1 MKRGFP
7 VRTPVLI
14 LALTC
19 FCTTGFWAQTPVSLP
34 HNTGPI
40 TVSLMPPGICS
51 FVFSDYGGQNDP
63 YPPQAGVG
71 SVITFLPSVAGNK
84 VVVQFTSFY
93 TEEGFDALFVYD
105 GLNTSAPQ
113 IGSGAPVLWGLP
125 NPFSGGA
132 GGWQGATAPFNVAA
146 NTLRASAANTSG
158 ALTFAFDSDQG
169 TNASGWAAIVS
180 EVPGG
185 TCSILTSGTV
195 TVAAAAG
202 VCAPAVQVPVPGV
215 SPGGC
220 AANLDL
226 RYSLNGGPLVLLT
239 QPLPPVVTVPNVPLG
254 QNTLHWQLVETCAG
268 GLVASA
274 NQTLAVADTTRPTLV
289 VPPNVTL
296 DLPAGACSAAY
307 SYNISAQDDCS
318 TPPVVQVQGL
328 ASGEKFPVGTTVN
341 IFKATDSAGN
351 TTTASFSVTVNQF
364 ATPTNS
370 LLCAGTLNVSLGH
383 DCAKVLGANDILL
396 GGPYRCFNSYTVHID
411 RIPPYNDGPWV
422 PATLSSSDLGKTYGV
437 RVSDP
442 VNNNFCLS
450 NVLVEDKLA
459 PVLTANTANLPCNF
473 NTAPTHGGLVS
484 VQEEL
489 THTGSLPNTILD
501 YETAQLAFPATA
513 PTDAQVTDLNVFLRA
528 GGDVFEKNLRI
539 ELESP
544 DGTTAVLWNRQTGC
558 SGPLWTYLDDE
569 APAGTDCTRYTTG
582 QHARIL
588 PGGGALA
595 VFYGKPLNGTWKL
608 RVRDMNA
615 FGDTTSLVE
624 AILLVRYTAT
634 FSAGFPNGLQFP
646 SQVVQVAPTGFSVP
660 ATLLDGC
667 SVVALSYA
675 DETIAQPCS
684 SALSAIVKRT
694 WTARDASNN
703 SATVVQTI
711 NLLRPDLDD
720 VTLPPNYDDMAA
732 PAFECGSPYPSP
744 AWIESQGKQGA
755 PHVFGRPIGCSINWS
770 YTDAVVASCGGG
782 YTINRNWTVVD
793 PCKSKSVQITQLIQV
808 LDRQVPTLA
817 CPANL
822 SVSTDLYTCCAT
834 VNLPDVVADDACSG
848 MSAMSGKVVVFNQ
861 YSNDTVQ
868 VQTVGGT
875 FTTFPG
881 NNPADPDT
889 LAAFGT
895 TTCLPVGVHHVYYR
909 VDDACGNT
917 ATCSFRLTVRDYTPP
932 VAVGRQLTVIS
943 LNADDPNDC
952 YEPDLAKGRF
962 PGVVVVPATVFDEGS
977 YDNCNFV
984 KLTVRRQ
991 PPYSPAIQA
1000 LNAQNGTP
1008 PCFDA
1013 FPDLKS
1019 EYAKATEEADSIK
1032 FYCAEAGTTQRLILR
1047 CYQKDALGN
1056 LTLGS
1061 NGQPIYNEA
1070 FVDVLV
1076 QDKLKPGC
1084 QPPADVAIACE
1095 NFDPGLEPYGLPT
1108 VLDNCCL
1115 DTTKTYRGQYGLG
1128 HALDISQFDTLC
1140 NRGTLTRTFTVF
1152 DCQGQ
1157 TSQCT
1162 QQIAVTHAPKYAIR
1176 FPDDVAIT
1184 ACNATGQYGQPEIFG
1199 KGCSATAVSFS
1210 DAILTVVPDA
1220 CYGIERTWK
1229 VITWCDYVPGGAC
1242 VQVPNPTPST
1252 TLNHPDNL
1260 AGPIVSAP
1268 GTPAPWAPTVAKL
1281 TPGAAQPTNFS
1292 SFWNPSVN
1300 CYEYRQIIK
1309 VLDGQAPEADQ
1320 CPTSGM
1326 DVGDQTPNASELWN
1340 AAYWYDPAISSHNL
1354 ADGPTDLSITA
1365 TDLCSKGNLQV
1376 RYLLSLDLD
1385 KNGSTETVINSA
1397 NLPAANTVL
1406 YDNAATPNY
1415 AGGQARGFD
1424 DRVVAADRKYR
1435 FALETTKDDKKMT
1448 ASVRWNTEAEPN
1460 TFVKPELPYGTHRLN
1475 WVVADGCGNERVC
1488 EYAFTV
1494 EDTKAPTSVC
1504 ATGLSINLMPSKTV
1518 TLTVGDFLHYAE
1530 DNYTPAAQLKF
1541 GLRRADS
1548 SAAGFPFL
1556 PDGVTPQTSV
1566 TFTCNDI
1573 GIPQQ
1578 VQLWARDVA
1587 GNADFCKTQVVV
1599 LDNPNYCQSNGDY
1612 VTVAGALKTESGNG
1626 LEGASVA
1633 LEGTHPTLPPISQV
1647 QVTDSDGKFQFN
1659 AVPVLGTYT
1668 LTPFKDNDPLNGV
1681 STFDLVL
1688 INKHILG
1695 LEPLSSPYKMIA
1707 ADANGSK
1714 SITTFDI
1721 VELRKLIL
1729 GVYTEL
1735 PNNTSWR
1742 FVDEPFVFPN
1752 VSNPFQAPFPETVA
1766 LQNLGQVP
1774 ANDLEFVAIKVGDVN
1789 GNAVTSTLLETE
1801 DRAAA
1806 GTLHFDVTTDL
1817 STGFLVKTGDV
1828 FTVRINASES
1838 AEGWQFTL
1846 AHSGLELVELK
1857 PGPNASL
1864 SNFGIFTNEAALTG
1878 SWNGTGQAGFDLTFR
1893 AIEPGDLSRM
1903 LAISGRI
1910 TRAEAYGQEPNER
1923 LDVALRFVGPAGP
1936 MVKAQGFELYQ
1947 NTPNPF
1953 SGSTCIAFYLPEPSE
1968 VTLSISD
1975 ETGHLLFEQKGRFGK
1990 GHNAVV
1996 VDGDQWVASG
2006 LLYCRLKTEKESG
2019 VRKMVRV
2026 R

>member
-1 MKRGFP
+1 MKRGFFAIIS
-7 VRTPVLI
+7 VSMLMLSCLCATH
-14 LALTC
+14 
-19 FCTTGFWAQTPVSLP
+19 FWAQTPVSIP

-40 TVSLMPPGICS
+40 TISLLSPGACS
-51 FVFSDYGGQNDP
+51 FIFTDNGGPNDP
-63 YPPQAGVG
+63 YSPQVGVG

-113 IGSGAPVLWGLP
+113 IGSGAPALTGLP
-125 NPFSGGA
+125 NPFSGGT
-132 GGWQGATAPFNVAA
+132 GGWQGATAPFNIAA
-146 NTLRASAANTSG
+146 NTLRASAANISG
-158 ALTFAFDSDQG
+158 ALTFAFDSDQS
-169 TNASGWAAIVS
+169 TNASGWTAIVS
-180 EVPGG
+180 EVSGG
-185 TCSILTSGTV
+185 ACSILPSGIV
-195 TVAAAAG
+195 HAAAAAS
-202 VCAPAVQVPVPGV
+202 VCLLTVQVPVPAV

-220 AANLDL
+220 APSLDL
-226 RYSLNGGPLVLLT
+226 RYSLNGGPMVLLT
-239 QPLPPVVTVPNVPLG
+239 QPLPPVVAVPNVPLG
-254 QNTLHWQLVETCAG
+254 LNNLHWQLVETCAG

-274 NQTLAVADTTRPTLV
+274 MQTLAVADTTRPTLV
-289 VPPNVTL
+289 TPANVTL
-296 DLPAGACSAAY
+296 DLPPGACSVAY
-307 SYNISAQDDCS
+307 QYSLSAQDDCS
-318 TPPVVQVQGL
+318 TPLVVQVQGL
-328 ASGEKFPVGTTVN
+328 PSGEKFPVGTTVN
-341 IFKATDSAGN
+341 TFKATDSAGN
-351 TTTASFSVTVNQF
+351 TVTASFSVLVNQF

-370 LLCAGTLNVSLGH
+370 LLCAGTLNVSLGQN
-383 DCAKVLGANDILL
+383 CAKVLGANDILL
-396 GGPYRCFNSYTVHID
+396 GGPYRCFDSYTVQID

-422 PATLSSSDLGKTYGV
+422 PAVLSSSDLGKTYGV

-442 VNNNFCLS
+442 ANNNFCLS
-450 NVLVEDKLA
+450 NVLVEDKLP
-459 PVLTANTANLPCNF
+459 PVLSASTANLPCNF
-473 NTAPTHGGLVS
+473 NTSPSHGGLVS
-484 VQEEL
+484 VL
-489 THTGSLPNTILD
+489 GKLAHTETLPKTILD
-501 YETAQLAFPATA
+501 YETAQLTFPATA
-513 PTDAQVTDLNVFLRA
+513 PTDALVTDLDVFLRA
-528 GGDVFEKNLRI
+528 SGDIFEKNLRM

-544 DGTTAVLWNRQTGC
+544 DGTTAVLWNRQSGC
-558 SGPLWTYLDDE
+558 SSPLWVYLDDE
-569 APAGTDCTRYTTG
+569 APAGTDCSRYMTG

-588 PGGGALA
+588 PGGGLLA
-595 VFYGKPLNGTWKL
+595 AFYGKPLNGAWKL

-615 FGDTTSLVE
+615 FGDTASLVE
-624 AILLVRYTAT
+624 AALLVRYTAT

-646 SQVVQVAPTGFSVP
+646 AQVVQVAPTGFSVP
-660 ATLLDGC
+660 APLLDGC
-667 SVVALSYA
+667 SAVALSYT
-675 DETIAQPCS
+675 DEMIAQPCS
-684 SALSAIVKRT
+684 SALSAIVNRT
-694 WTARDASNN
+694 WTARDANNN
-703 SATVVQTI
+703 SATLVQTI

-720 VTLPPNYDDMAA
+720 VTLPPNYDDLAF

-770 YTDAVVASCGGG
+770 YTDAVVGTCGGG
-782 YTINRNWTVVD
+782 YTVNRNWTVVD

-808 LDRQVPTLA
+808 LDRQSPTLA

-822 SVSTDLYTCCAT
+822 AVSTDLYACCAT

-848 MSAMSGKVVVFNQ
+848 MSALSGKVVVFNQ

-868 VQTVGGT
+868 VQTVGGSL
-875 FTTFPG
+875 TTFPG

-889 LAAFGT
+889 LAAFAST
-895 TTCLPVGVHHVYYR
+895 SCLPVGVHHVYYR

-917 ATCSFRLTVRDYTPP
+917 ASCSFRLTVRDYTPP

-943 LNADDPNDC
+943 LNADDTNDC
-952 YEPDLAKGRF
+952 YEQDPAKGRF
-962 PGVVVVPATVFDEGS
+962 GGVVVVPATVFDEGS

-1000 LNAQNGTP
+1000 LNAQNGAP

-1019 EYAKATEEADSIK
+1019 EYTKATEEGDSIK
-1032 FYCAEAGTTQRLILR
+1032 FFCAEAGTTQRLVLR

-1070 FVDVLV
+1070 FVDVMV

-1084 QPPADVAIACE
+1084 QPPADVSVACE

-1115 DTTKTYRGQYGLG
+1115 DTAKTYRNQYGLG
-1128 HALDISQFDTLC
+1128 HALNISQFDTLC
-1140 NRGTLTRTFTVF
+1140 NRGILTRTFTVF

-1162 QQIAVTHAPKYAIR
+1162 QQITVSHAPKYAIR

-1184 ACNATGQYGQPEIFG
+1184 ACNASGQYGQPEFFG
-1199 KGCSATAVSFS
+1199 IGCSATAVSFS

-1260 AGPIVSAP
+1260 TGPIVSAP

-1309 VLDGQAPEADQ
+1309 VLDGQAPEANQ
-1320 CPTSGM
+1320 CPAGGV
-1326 DVGDQTPNASELWN
+1326 DVSDQTANASELWN

-1354 ADGPTDLSITA
+1354 ADGPSDLTITA

-1385 KNGSTETVINSA
+1385 KNGSLETVINSA
-1397 NLPAANTVL
+1397 NLPAANTVM

-1424 DRVVAADRKYR
+1424 DRTVAVDRKYR
-1435 FALETTKDDKKMT
+1435 FALETTKDDNKMT

-1460 TFVKPELPYGTHRLN
+1460 AFVKPELPYGTHRLN

-1494 EDTKAPTSVC
+1494 QDTKAPTSVC
-1504 ATGLSINLMPSKTV
+1504 ATGLSINLMPSKFV

-1530 DNYTPAAQLKF
+1530 DNYTPTAQLKF
-1541 GLRRADS
+1541 GLRRVDS
-1548 SAAGFPFL
+1548 TSTGFPFL

-1566 TFTCNDI
+1566 TFACDAI
-1573 GIPQQ
+1573 GSPQQ

-1587 GNADFCKTQVVV
+1587 GNADFCKTQVVL
-1599 LDNPNYCQSNGDY
+1599 LDNSNYCQSGGDY
-1612 VTVAGALKTESGNG
+1612 AIVAGALNTEAGNG
-1626 LEGASVA
+1626 LEDASVG
-1633 LEGTHPTLPPISQV
+1633 LDGTHPNFPPISKV
-1647 QVTDSDGKFQFN
+1647 QVTDANGFFQFN
-1659 AVPVLGTYT
+1659 SVPTMGTYT

-1681 STFDLVL
+1681 STYDLVL

-1707 ADANGSK
+1707 ADANGSN

-1721 VELRKLIL
+1721 VELRKLLL

-1742 FVDEPFVFPN
+1742 FVDKPFVFPN
-1752 VSNPFQAPFPETVA
+1752 ISNPFQAPIPEAVS
-1766 LQNLGQVP
+1766 LQNLTHASGIDVK
-1774 ANDLEFVAIKVGDVN
+1774 FVAVKIGDVN
-1789 GNAVTSTLLETE
+1789 GNAVTSTLLEAE
-1801 DRAAA
+1801 DRTTA
-1806 GTLHFDVTTDL
+1806 GTLLFDVTTER
-1817 STGFLVKTGDV
+1817 STGFWVQAGDV
-1828 FTVRINASES
+1828 FTVRISASEPV
-1838 AEGWQFTL
+1838 EGWQFTL
-1846 AHSGLELVELK
+1846 THSGLDLLELK

-1864 SNFGIFTNEAALTG
+1864 LNFGIFPKEAALTG
-1878 SWNGTGQAGFDLTFR
+1878 SWNGTGQVGFDLTFR
-1893 AIEPGDLSRM
+1893 ATEAGDLSRM
-1903 LAISGRI
+1903 LAISGLI
-1910 TRAEAYGQEPNER
+1910 TRAEAYRQETGDR
-1923 LDVALRFVGPAGP
+1923 LDVALRFVGPAGQI
-1936 MVKAQGFELYQ
+1936 VKKQGFELYQ
-1947 NTPNPF
+1947 NMPNPF
-1953 SGSTCIAFYLPEPSE
+1953 SASTSIAFYLPEPSE
-1968 VTLSISD
+1968 VTWSITD
-1975 ETGHLLFEQKGRFGK
+1975 ETGRLLFEQKGHFSK

-1996 VDGDQWVASG
+1996 VDGTQLQAAG
-2006 LLYCRLKTEKESG
+2006 MLFCHLKTENARA
-2019 VRKMVRV
+2019 VRKMMRV